1 MRAFRPIHP
10 STSSLI
16 HGARSARSLL
26 CLRLLPLLA
35 AADCPRPQCANAFA
49 TQTQQQGRERSR
61 FQCST
66 LSPPPQFHQH
76 TASQPI
82 PIWSWSSMVDLD
94 RHESQHTHTAE
105 ERDVS
110 TRHQHSTRPPPPARF
125 SMRRP
130 AEREEFFFVWTL
142 DSPPVPLSFYR
153 QSKTTTFPLL

>member
-1 MRAFRPIHP
+1 LRAFRPIHP

-35 AADCPRPQCANAFA
+35 AADWPRPQCANAFA

-66 LSPPPQFHQH
+66 PTLSPPPQFHQH
-76 TASQPI
+76 TA
-82 PIWSWSSMVDLD
+82 IWSWSSMVDLD

-110 TRHQHSTRPPPPARF
+110 TRHQHSTRRPGSRCGGRRNAR
-125 SMRRP
+125 S
-130 AEREEFFFVWTL
+130 FFLCVCVDS